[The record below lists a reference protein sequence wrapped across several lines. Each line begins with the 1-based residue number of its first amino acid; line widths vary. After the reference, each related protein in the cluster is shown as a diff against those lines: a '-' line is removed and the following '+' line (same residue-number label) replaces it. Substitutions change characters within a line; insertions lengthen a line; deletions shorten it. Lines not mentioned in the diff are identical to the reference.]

1 MITTLTR
8 REASARNNRSAT
20 PGTPTIPGPRSV
32 SSDRSPTEVIP
43 LATLPA
49 ASAALR
55 EISVPG
61 ASGLNV
67 FLIRIGMRFA
77 TAGAIVAECS
87 TLAPKYESS
96 IASS

>member
-1 MITTLTR
+1 MIPF
-8 REASARNNRSAT
+8 AS
-20 PGTPTIPGPRSV
+20 
-32 SSDRSPTEVIP
+32 
-43 LATLPA
+43 LPS
-49 ASAALR
+49 SAALR

-67 FLIRIGMRFA
+67 FLIRIGMRLA

-87 TLAPKYESS
+87 TLAPKYDSS